1 MSVSICLWIQGA
13 HILLHLPLEEWGV
26 LGRYHQT
33 QARFALH
40 GSHVTAIACQ
50 RRDGQQNRIW
60 LLKTHMA

>member
-40 GSHVTAIACQ
+40 GSRVTAIACQ
-50 RRDGQQNRIW
+50 
-60 LLKTHMA
+60 